1 MPTTEDMLRDARWEL
16 RVWDLDET
24 VHDRLH
30 ALNPDPDITAQ
41 VDCHLIGP
49 RYEFTAK
56 IRDGVLE
63 VKQLLERR
71 AGFQRWAPDWASE
84 PPHEPKE
91 LNRLLVE
98 LGADRSEDLN
108 PVSNSKLIDLVNT
121 ARGLKAV
128 DVTKKRRDFDLGDV
142 LAEISEI
149 EIDGS
154 EPRSCVLIEST
165 SIDRM
170 REMRD
175 HLSLNGAPNV
185 ALHNAIK
192 HMLPRLDRDADWD

>member
-1 MPTTEDMLRDARWEL
+1 MPTTEEMLRDARWEL
-16 RVWDLDET
+16 RVWEVDET
-24 VHDRLH
+24 VHDRLY
-30 ALNPDPDITAQ
+30 ALSPDPDITAQ
-41 VDCHLIGP
+41 VDCYLVGP
-49 RYEFTAK
+49 RYEFNAK

-71 AGFQRWAPDWASE
+71 SGFQRWAPDWSSDE
-84 PPHEPKE
+84 PHEPGD

-98 LGADRSEDLN
+98 LGADRHDELE
-108 PVSNSKLIDLVNT
+108 PLSNSQLIDLVNS

-128 DVTKKRRDFDLGDV
+128 DVTKKRRNFDLGDV

-149 EIDGS
+149 EINGT
-154 EPRSCVLIEST
+154 ETRSCVVIEST

-175 HLSLNGAPNV
+175 HLGLNGVPNV

-192 HMLPRLDRDADWD
+192 HVLPRLD

>member
-1 MPTTEDMLRDARWEL
+1 MPTTEEMLRDARWEL
-16 RVWDLDET
+16 RVWEVGET
-24 VHDRLH
+24 VHDRLY
-30 ALNPDPDITAQ
+30 ALSPDPEITAQ
-41 VDCHLIGP
+41 IDCYLIGP
-49 RYEFTAK
+49 RYEFNAK
-56 IRDGVLE
+56 IRDDVLE

-71 AGFQRWAPDWASE
+71 AGFQRWAPDWSSE
-84 PPHEPKE
+84 EPHEPGE

-98 LGADRSEDLN
+98 LGADRNDDLE
-108 PVSNSKLIDLVNT
+108 PMSNSQLIDLVNS

-128 DVTKKRRDFDLGDV
+128 DVTKKRRNFDLGDV

-149 EIDGS
+149 EIDGT
-154 EPRSCVLIEST
+154 EPRSCVVIEST

-175 HLSLNGAPNV
+175 HLALEGVPNV

-192 HMLPRLDRDADWD
+192 HVLPRLDRDGD